1 MNEKKLAPR
10 SVHVTLAALRFL
22 YRVTL
27 GVDWDFHHIIPCPK
41 APKTLAI
48 ILSPQQVLHFLG
60 CVDSIKHRAILTT
73 CYAAGL
79 RISEVTHLRPE
90 AIDRQRMVL
99 RVKQGKG
106 QKDRYVMLSARL
118 LETLTDYWR
127 AVRPKTWMFP
137 GAIDNKPISTD
148 AVDAACRKAHR
159 LSELVKP
166 VSPHSLRHAFAVH
179 LLEAGT
185 DIRTSSSCS
194 AIAACRRPRNICGS
208 PPTRCARRRV
218 RWSCCRVRSPRPHH
232 RRRPLISEGEPAGRS
247 GPEVADI
254 FRRYGAAWR
263 EQYWSSLSR
272 ERRAAMTAIERCRN
286 GRARRPCRTV

>member
-1 MNEKKLAPR
+1 MTPLRLRMTNDMQVRNLSPHTQESYLLHVSQFARHFAKSPALLGPEDIRAYQIYLMNEKKLAPR
-10 SVHVTLAALRFL
+10 SVHVTVAALRFL

-27 GVDWDFHHIIPCPK
+27 GADWDFDQIIPCPK

-48 ILSPQQVLHFLG
+48 ILSPEEVMHFLG
-60 CVDSIKHRAILTT
+60 CVESIKHRAILTT

-79 RISEVTHLRPE
+79 RISEATRLRPE

-166 VSPHSLRHAFAVH
+166 VTPHSLRHAFAVH
-179 LLEAGT
+179 LLEVGT
-185 DIRTSSSCS
+185 DIRTIQLLLGHRSLSTT
-194 AIAACRRPRNICGS
+194 AQYLRIATNKICAATS
-208 PPTRCARRRV
+208 PLELL
-218 RWSCCRVRSPRPHH
+218 PRPL
-232 RRRPLISEGEPAGRS
+232 PKVAPPP
-247 GPEVADI
+247 GPEH
-254 FRRYGAAWR
+254 F
-263 EQYWSSLSR
+263 
-272 ERRAAMTAIERCRN
+272 
-286 GRARRPCRTV
+286 